1 MTVYQDLSEEI
12 VDLVL
17 LEGEKMTQCE
27 MILDYMR
34 RTGSITQKEA
44 YDALGCLRLSGRI
57 YDLKHAGYSITSF
70 METKPNRFGKL
81 ATYTRYVLKE
91 GAQDANAQNI

>member
-12 VDLVL
+12 ADSVL

-57 YDLKHAGYSITSF
+57 YDLKQAGYSINGV
-70 METKPNRFGKL
+70 MESKPNRFGKI
-81 ATYTRYVLKE
+81 ASYTRYFLKE
-91 GAQDANAQNI
+91 GAQDANTQNI